1 MTFPDDLQYTPD
13 HEWIRLEADG
23 TAIIGIT
30 DFAQHE
36 LGDIVYV
43 DINTLG
49 QTLAKGD
56 IFGSVEAVKTVSDLF
71 IPVAGEILEMNDE
84 AEKSPELVN
93 TDPYGRGW
101 IVRVKLT
108 DGTDTDDLLSASA
121 YQELIGQ

>member
-49 QTLAKGD
+49 QTLAKGE

-71 IPVAGEILEMNDE
+71 IPVAGEIMEMNDE

-108 DGTDTDDLLSASA
+108 DGTDTDDLLSATA